1 MNERPRT
8 KDSEHRVP
16 ELPNVQTEAATTQAE
31 TKLGYLS
38 DGIKGK
44 VLDAVSITNEFES
57 RYISL
62 EFQDQ
67 TELTITLDVRLTGKL
82 ELFDCKTGDQ
92 KLIRKLG
99 LVPDDTPLWRPE
111 GIIE

>member
-1 MNERPRT
+1 MNVVDRRSRNIEYRSCRM
-8 KDSEHRVP
+8 S
-16 ELPNVQTEAATTQAE
+16 
-31 TKLGYLS
+31 KLKQKRHKQKLNLDTFS

-62 EFQDQ
+62 EFRDQ

-92 KLIRKLG
+92 KLIRKIG
-99 LVPDDTPLWRPE
+99 LVPDDTPLWRPKE
-111 GIIE
+111 

>member
-1 MNERPRT
+1 MSKRKQKRHER
-8 KDSEHRVP
+8 K
-16 ELPNVQTEAATTQAE
+16 PNLDTF
-31 TKLGYLS
+31 S

-92 KLIRKLG
+92 RLVKKIG
-99 LVPDDTPLWRPE
+99 LVPDDTPLWRPKE
-111 GIIE
+111 